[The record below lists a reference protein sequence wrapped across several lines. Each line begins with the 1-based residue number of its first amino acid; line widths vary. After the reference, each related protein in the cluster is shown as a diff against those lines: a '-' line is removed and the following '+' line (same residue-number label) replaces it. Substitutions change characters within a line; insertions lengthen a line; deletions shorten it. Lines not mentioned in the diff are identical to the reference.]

1 MSRRWSKGKGK
12 GEFAR
17 DETRILA
24 SRVSLARAYS
34 SLRPLLPSACYAG
47 YANSLLPPCFLVN
60 YFFSL
65 QTVSLFSIFTG
76 MHQSSWKKGS
86 TFTFQSKQ
94 TDAGEKLHTLFQAA
108 AMSRK
113 NKLSNV
119 QKWWT
124 KAHLYIHSVS
134 SFVVIYSLRYCFTP
148 QVLRD
153 SFIGENSKTCMVR
166 FDCEW
171 SFRDL
176 DHSP

>member
-1 MSRRWSKGKGK
+1 MSKRCSKGKGK

-24 SRVSLARAYS
+24 SRVSLVRACS
-34 SLRPLLPSACYAG
+34 FLRPLLPSSCYAG
-47 YANSLLPPCFLVN
+47 YENSLLPPCCLVHC
-60 YFFSL
+60 FFSL

-86 TFTFQSKQ
+86 TSTFQSKQ

-108 AMSRK
+108 TMSRK

-124 KAHLYIHSVS
+124 KAPLNALCKQLCGNSLFAVLFLLHRFSETHS
-134 SFVVIYSLRYCFTP
+134 
-148 QVLRD
+148 
-153 SFIGENSKTCMVR
+153 
-166 FDCEW
+166 
-171 SFRDL
+171 
-176 DHSP
+176 

>member
-1 MSRRWSKGKGK
+1 MLERG
-12 GEFAR
+12 GEGAIRPR
-17 DETRILA
+17 DGDR
-24 SRVSLARAYS
+24 RVSLARACS
-34 SLRPLLPSACYAG
+34 FMRPLLPSACYAG
-47 YANSLLPPCFLVN
+47 YENSLLPPCCLVHC
-60 YFFSL
+60 FFSL

-124 KAHLYIHSVS
+124 KVHLHTLCKQLCGNLLFAVLFYSTGSQRLIHRRELEDL
-134 SFVVIYSLRYCFTP
+134 Y
-148 QVLRD
+148 
-153 SFIGENSKTCMVR
+153 GKVR
-166 FDCEW
+166 LW
-171 SFRDL
+171 MKL
-176 DHSP
+176 

>member
-1 MSRRWSKGKGK
+1 MRRRCSKGKGK
-12 GEFAR
+12 GKFVR

-24 SRVSLARAYS
+24 SRVSLARACS

-65 QTVSLFSIFTG
+65 QTVSLFSIFSG

-124 KAHLYIHSVS
+124 KAHLHTLCKQLCGNLLFAVLFYPTGSQRLIHRRELEDL
-134 SFVVIYSLRYCFTP
+134 Y
-148 QVLRD
+148 
-153 SFIGENSKTCMVR
+153 GKVR
-166 FDCEW
+166 LW
-171 SFRDL
+171 MKL
-176 DHSP
+176 

>member
-1 MSRRWSKGKGK
+1 MRRRCSKGKGK
-12 GEFAR
+12 GKFAR

-24 SRVSLARAYS
+24 SRVSLARACS
-34 SLRPLLPSACYAG
+34 SLRSLLPSACYAG

-65 QTVSLFSIFTG
+65 QTVSLFSIFSG

-94 TDAGEKLHTLFQAA
+94 TDAGEKLHTLSVQAA
-108 AMSRK
+108 VMSRE

-124 KAHLYIHSVS
+124 KAHLHTLCKQLCGNLLFAVLFYSTGSQRLIHRRELEDL
-134 SFVVIYSLRYCFTP
+134 Y
-148 QVLRD
+148 
-153 SFIGENSKTCMVR
+153 GKVR
-166 FDCEW
+166 LW
-171 SFRDL
+171 MKL
-176 DHSP
+176 

>member
-1 MSRRWSKGKGK
+1 MLERG
-12 GEFAR
+12 GEGAIRPR
-17 DETRILA
+17 DGDR
-24 SRVSLARAYS
+24 RVSLARACS
-34 SLRPLLPSACYAG
+34 FMRPLLPSACYAG
-47 YANSLLPPCFLVN
+47 YENSLLPPCCLVHC
-60 YFFSL
+60 FFSL

-124 KAHLYIHSVS
+124 KVHLHTLCKQLCGNLLFAVLFYSTGSQRLIHRRELEDL
-134 SFVVIYSLRYCFTP
+134 Y
-148 QVLRD
+148 
-153 SFIGENSKTCMVR
+153 GKVR
-166 FDCEW
+166 LW
-171 SFRDL
+171 MK
-176 DHSP
+176 P